1 MTAKERDL
9 HFECLFKDNYQRLY
23 TYATFMIGDAEHA
36 RDLLGDVFERLWKSY
51 LTVEIESAADWL
63 FLCTRNKCID
73 SIRHQQVRRDYAES
87 IKQQVTDISEW
98 ETYDE
103 RLDIINKLIKEMP
116 AQTKFAMEQCYLM
129 ERTYK
134 EVGGIMG
141 LSESGVKK
149 HIMKG
154 LQIIREYFSVK
165 YKKGQGLK
173 HKSKRIE
180 NNDAGQ

>member
-9 HFECLFKDNYQRLY
+9 HFESLFKDNYPRLY

-36 RDLLGDVFERLWKSY
+36 RDLLNDVFERLWKSY
-51 LTVEIESAADWL
+51 LTVNIENVTDWL

-73 SIRHQQVRRDYAES
+73 TIRHQQVKRDYAETIRLQS
-87 IKQQVTDISEW
+87 TDISAW
-98 ETYDE
+98 EAYDE
-103 RLDIINKLIKEMP
+103 RLDIINKLIKDMP
-116 AQTKFAMEQCYLM
+116 AQTRFAMEQCYLM

-134 EVGGIMG
+134 EVGISMG

-154 LQIIREYFSVK
+154 LRIIREHFSVK

-173 HKSKRIE
+173 QE
-180 NNDAGQ
+180 